1 MRRLEAAA
9 TVNVGLMTAN
19 LPASREVSLP
29 TPADNP
35 AADVVVYDGQCKF
48 CTAQIER
55 LARWDTHRELA
66 FLSLHDPEV
75 SKLLPDVSYD
85 QLMHE
90 MYLVDREGNRYRG
103 ADAFRYLTT
112 RLPRLYPL
120 APLLHLPFLLPFW
133 HWCYRQIAKRR
144 YRIMGKTDG

>member
-1 MRRLEAAA
+1 M
-9 TVNVGLMTAN
+9 TVNVQAAN
-19 LPASREVSLP
+19 QVSLP
-29 TPADNP
+29 APADNP
-35 AADVVVYDGQCKF
+35 AADIVIYDGQCKF
-48 CTAQIER
+48 CTAQIKR
-55 LARWDTHRELA
+55 LARWDSSRRLT
-66 FLSLHDPEV
+66 FLSLHDPQV

-90 MYLVDREGNRYRG
+90 MYLVDRSGNRYLG

-120 APLLHLPFLLPFW
+120 APLMHLPFLLPLW

-144 YRIMGKTDG
+144 YWIMGKSGTECDDEVCRLHLK